1 MSTCICR
8 PSPDDTD
15 IPAGAAAVRVS
26 RALWCGL
33 GLLMLAL
40 GLIGALLPVMPTTIF
55 LILAAYCFSRS
66 SPRLEAWLLTHPR
79 YGAPLRLWRE
89 QGAIS
94 RRGKAF
100 AASGMAIGYLLFC
113 CGAHPGAPLALGV
126 GLAIAAS
133 AAFVLSRP
141 APRDPPTPPH

>member
-8 PSPDDTD
+8 RRHSEAAV
-15 IPAGAAAVRVS
+15 PARGAARVS

-66 SPRLEAWLLTHPR
+66 SPRLEAWLLSHPR
-79 YGAPLRLWRE
+79 YGATLRLWRE

-94 RRGKAF
+94 RRGKCLAV
-100 AASGMAIGYLLFC
+100 SGMALGYLVFC
-113 CGAHPGAPLALGV
+113 CGAHPRAALALGV
-126 GLAIAAS
+126 GALIAAS
-133 AAFVLSRP
+133 AAFVLTRP
-141 APRDPPTPPH
+141 VPRDAPPR